1 MIHVTLLI
9 LAYMYLAMELCKKD
23 TLNVH
28 FRSLNKDNRILQERI
43 TLLDWFTQLSS
54 AVMFIHE
61 QGYSHRDIKPANIFF
76 DQAGTIK
83 LGDFGLAT
91 NSSQNHTTSVG
102 TRLYSSPE
110 QLNQKKYDQKTDI
123 FPLGKNVFLFIFC
136 QKHGIKI

>member
-1 MIHVTLLI
+1 
-9 LAYMYLAMELCKKD
+9 MELCRKD
-23 TLNVH
+23 TLAVY
-28 FRSLNKDNRILQERI
+28 FRSLNKRNRILLERI

-61 QGYSHRDIKPANIFF
+61 KGYSHRDIKPANIFF

-91 NSSQNHTTSVG
+91 NSSQNNTTSVGVG

-110 QLNQKKYDQKTDI
+110 QLNQKMYDQKTDI
-123 FPLGKNVFLFIFC
+123 FPLGKS
-136 QKHGIKI
+136 